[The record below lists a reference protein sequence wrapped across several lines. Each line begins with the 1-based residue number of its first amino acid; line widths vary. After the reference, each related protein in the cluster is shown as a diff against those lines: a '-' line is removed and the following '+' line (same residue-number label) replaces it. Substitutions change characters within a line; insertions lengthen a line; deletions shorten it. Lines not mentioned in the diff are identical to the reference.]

1 MPDGLF
7 LTTRKKTIMTK
18 ALTNNISISIKVSKK
33 QLLKITQSGEFPGK
47 LLGKFGDPLVEVAD
61 TLAKKFLA
69 PFATIKLAS
78 SVDHAIQ
85 INK

>member
-1 MPDGLF
+1 
-7 LTTRKKTIMTK
+7 MTK

-78 SVDHAIQ
+78 SVDHTIQ

>member
-1 MPDGLF
+1 
-7 LTTRKKTIMTK
+7 MTK

-61 TLAKKFLA
+61 TLAKNFLA
-69 PFATIKLAS
+69 PFATIKLLS

>member
-1 MPDGLF
+1 
-7 LTTRKKTIMTK
+7 MTK

-61 TLAKKFLA
+61 TLAKISF
-69 PFATIKLAS
+69 FS
-78 SVDHAIQ
+78 RSCYS
-85 INK
+85 NK

>member
-1 MPDGLF
+1 
-7 LTTRKKTIMTK
+7 MTK

-61 TLAKKFLA
+61 TLAKNFLA
-69 PFATIKLAS
+69 PLATIKLAS